1 MPENLHWFKWEAYTT
16 WLSGVALLMVVY
28 YLNPGLYL
36 IAPGSDLSP
45 AAAVLIGFGSLI
57 VGWFV
62 YDLLCDSPL
71 GKTPALLGLVLF
83 VLVIAACWGYS
94 QIFSGRAAYIHTGAL
109 IGTIMVGNVFRII
122 MPAQRALVA
131 AIEQNRT
138 PDPVLPAKGLLRSRH
153 NNYFTLPVL
162 FIMISNHFPST
173 YGSQYNWL
181 ILAALGALSVLAR
194 HYFNTRHDSNRFAW
208 ALPARG
214 GDDLPGLRHFA
225 EPPEQHAEP
234 DCHHARAGQ
243 RRRPGHGDAPRFSE
257 INEVIEQRCTV
268 CHSANP
274 SSPMFSSAPAGVM
287 FDTPEQIRQQAA
299 KIHAQT
305 VASQIMPLGNI
316 TQMTQEERDLLGAWI
331 ARAHRP
337 IEPTPAA
344 RLACG
349 FNDVSLPGK
358 SGAGHTGPSVQGLSR
373 QSITNAPEVSCMND
387 LNARPAGTTRLPW
400 LQQLLVSL
408 QHVLLMYGGA
418 VAVPLI
424 VGQAAGLSRDEIAF
438 LINADL
444 LVAGIATLVQSLG
457 IGPMGIRMPVMMGAS
472 FAAVS
477 SMVVAGMPGSA

>member
-1 MPENLHWFKWEAYTT
+1 VDAHLTEWLNLGIRWIHMIVGIAWIGASFYFVWLENNLNRSNPREGLSGDLWAIHGGGIYHLEKYKLAPPQMPENLHWFKWEAYTT

-28 YLNPGLYL
+28 YLNPSLYL
-36 IAPGSDLSP
+36 IAPGSELSP
-45 AAAVLIGFGSLI
+45 AAAIAIGFGSLI
-57 VGWFV
+57 VGWFI

-208 ALPARG
+208 ALPAAAVGMICLAFVTSPNRQPAAPNLAATTPEQASQAAQQQPQQAVERPATAAA
-214 GDDLPGLRHFA
+214 GDGVAFA
-225 EPPEQHAEP
+225 EV
-234 DCHHARAGQ
+234 
-243 RRRPGHGDAPRFSE
+243 S
-257 INEVIEQRCTV
+257 NVIHERCTV
-268 CHSANP
+268 CHSAQP
-274 SSPMFSSAPAGVM
+274 TSPLFSAAPAGVM
-287 FDTPEQIRQQAA
+287 FDTPQQMRQQAA

-316 TQMTQEERDLLGAWI
+316 TQMTAEERQLIGQWI
-331 ARAHRP
+331 AQG
-337 IEPTPAA
+337 A
-344 RLACG
+344 R
-349 FNDVSLPGK
+349 
-358 SGAGHTGPSVQGLSR
+358 T
-373 QSITNAPEVSCMND
+373 E
-387 LNARPAGTTRLPW
+387 
-400 LQQLLVSL
+400 
-408 QHVLLMYGGA
+408 
-418 VAVPLI
+418 
-424 VGQAAGLSRDEIAF
+424 
-438 LINADL
+438 
-444 LVAGIATLVQSLG
+444 
-457 IGPMGIRMPVMMGAS
+457 
-472 FAAVS
+472 
-477 SMVVAGMPGSA
+477 